1 MIWYFLRH
9 AKTEREAK
17 SGKDV
22 DRKLAPK
29 GIKQCE
35 EMLVQ
40 LASLP
45 IGKVLCSSAQ
55 RTKETAIACLPMQEI
70 QYKDSLYLAS
80 VDEWRLLVAEQAA
93 DQTLFIGHNDGISA
107 FITWLTGEF
116 THLQTAALVTV
127 EFHGSDPAWLGP
139 ATATVRSYYRPVV

>member
-22 DRKLAPK
+22 DRALAPK

-35 EMLVQ
+35 EMSMH

-55 RTKETAIACLPMQEI
+55 RTKETARYCLPTQAI
-70 QYKDSLYLAS
+70 QYIDSLYLAS
-80 VDEWRLLVAEQAA
+80 LEEWRLLVAEQAA

>member
-17 SGKDV
+17 SGKDI
-22 DRKLAPK
+22 DRALAQK

-35 EMLVQ
+35 EMSMHLK
-40 LASLP
+40 SLP

-55 RTKETAIACLPMQEI
+55 RTKETARDCLPTQAI
-70 QYKDSLYLAS
+70 QYIDSLYLAS
-80 VDEWRLLVAEQAA
+80 LEEWRLLVAEQAA

-127 EFHGSDPAWLGP
+127 EFLGSDPVLLGP